1 MFFSFVYDHK
11 EMNVL
16 YIHKYIS
23 SFVKTEAK

>member
-1 MFFSFVYDHK
+1 MFFVFNDHK

-23 SFVKTEAK
+23 SFVETEAK